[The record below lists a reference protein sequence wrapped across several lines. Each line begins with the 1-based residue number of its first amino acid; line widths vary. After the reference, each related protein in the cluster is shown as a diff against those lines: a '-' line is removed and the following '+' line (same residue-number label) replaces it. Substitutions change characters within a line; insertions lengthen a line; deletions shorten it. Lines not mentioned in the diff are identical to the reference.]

1 MARTIIGIDFG
12 STQSSVTKMII
23 GANKGID
30 PEFIKYKKLESIPTV
45 ILLDNGDQDTV
56 LAWGHEINDYIKN
69 DKKINGIFQF

>member
-30 PEFIKYKKLESIPTV
+30 PEFIKCKDNLESIPTV

-56 LAWGHEINDYIKN
+56 LAWGHEINDFIKN
-69 DKKINGIFQF
+69 R

>member
-30 PEFIKYKKLESIPTV
+30 PEFIKDDAECESIPTV

-69 DKKINGIFQF
+69 NK